1 MSQLEIAFMDAF
13 IESLPDPFKLASN
26 LNSTNEQFSSAL
38 DDFKKYYILHHSA
51 PQSSEYAQLFAN
63 IKGQIQVLNSQLFT
77 TTNEIESATTQAN
90 QMLNTL
96 NDDINETKM
105 QNVALK
111 QKLNIVETSK
121 NGANEMNK
129 NYKTMYHLQY
139 FSNFTMILGIVIAG
153 VMTHNVFSKNRT
165 TN

>member
-1 MSQLEIAFMDAF
+1 MSQLETAFVDAF

-26 LNSTNEQFSSAL
+26 LNSTSEQFTSAL

-77 TTNEIESATTQAN
+77 TTNEIESATTQLN
-90 QMLNTL
+90 QMLNGL
-96 NDDINETKM
+96 NNDINETKT
-105 QNVALK
+105 QNIALK
-111 QKLNIVETSK
+111 QKLNLVETSK

-129 NYKTMYHLQY
+129 NYNTMYHLQY
-139 FSNFTMILGIVIAG
+139 FSNFTMLLGIVIAG
-153 VMTHNVFSKNRT
+153 VITHNVFKNRS

>member
-1 MSQLEIAFMDAF
+1 MSELETAFMDAF
-13 IESLPDPFKLASN
+13 IESLPDPYKIAFN
-26 LNSTNEQFSSAL
+26 LNSTKEQFTSIL

-77 TTNEIESATTQAN
+77 ITNEIESATTEAN
-90 QMLNTL
+90 QMLNGL
-96 NDDINETKM
+96 NDAINETKVK
-105 QNVALK
+105 NVALK
-111 QKLNIVETSK
+111 QKFNLVETSK
-121 NGANEMNK
+121 NGASEMNE

-139 FSNFTMILGIVIAG
+139 FSNFTMLLGIVIAG
-153 VMTHNVFSKNRT
+153 FMTYKVFKNRT

>member
-1 MSQLEIAFMDAF
+1 MSQLETAFMDAF
-13 IESLPDPFKLASN
+13 IDSLPDPFKLASN
-26 LNSTNEQFSSAL
+26 LNSTSEQFTAAL

-105 QNVALK
+105 KNIALK
-111 QKLNIVETSK
+111 QKFNLVETSK

-153 VMTHNVFSKNRT
+153 VMTHNVFKNRT